1 MYPSDITIGSDTF
14 SRTVTRPT
22 SSAYSDNNQSLSNPR
37 TLTISHETS
46 KSGRVSSAVILDDTA
61 TVTVGNTNVADNIRI
76 LVKVSY
82 NPLGGRADLT
92 AKVKE
97 AIAQLVAF
105 AGVEGNVTKLL
116 NKES

>member
-1 MYPSDITIGSDTF
+1 MYPSDITIGSDVF

-22 SSAYSDNNQSLSNPR
+22 SSTYSDNNQSLSNPR
-37 TLTISHETS
+37 TLTISHES
-46 KSGRVSSAVILDDTA
+46 AKSGRVASAVIFDDTA
-61 TVTVGNTNVADNIRI
+61 TVTVGNSIAADNLRV
-76 LVKVSY
+76 LLKVSY

-92 AKVKE
+92 DKVKA

-105 AGVEGNVTKLL
+105 AEVGANITKLL

>member
-1 MYPSDITIGSDTF
+1 MFPSDLTIGTDTF

-22 SSAYSDNNQSLSNPR
+22 SSTYSDNNQSLSNPR
-37 TLTISHETS
+37 LLTVSHETA
-46 KSGRVSSAVILDDTA
+46 KNARVSSAVILDDTE
-61 TVTVGNTNVADNIRI
+61 TVVVGSSMAADNIRV
-76 LVKVSY
+76 LLKVSY

-92 AKVKE
+92 NKVKA

-105 AGVEGNVTKLL
+105 AGVEGNITKLL